1 VAEARFI
8 EAIWLLWQWTDGRFL
23 LSEAGKH
30 GVGIF
35 AGETRGFASY
45 SPFTRVIRVGTRW
58 TEVSTWMLADVI
70 GHELRHAADDH
81 AGLRVGLGLSDCIE
95 REQMAYQTER
105 SFLVWL
111 SNRFG
116 GIPSPSSV
124 VSRLSYEDYL
134 LYSNLYDIGT
144 SQDVNFSAYLDY
156 RKVC

>member
-1 VAEARFI
+1 
-8 EAIWLLWQWTDGRFL
+8 
-23 LSEAGKH
+23 
-30 GVGIF
+30 
-35 AGETRGFASY
+35 
-45 SPFTRVIRVGTRW
+45 
-58 TEVSTWMLADVI
+58 
-70 GHELRHAADDH
+70 
-81 AGLRVGLGLSDCIE
+81 
-95 REQMAYQTER
+95 MAYQTER